1 MIQQCKCLLFFAIIL
16 AFISCD
22 KTDPPIDPVFKTD
35 YIVFGHFFGECGG
48 EQCVEIFQLNDETLK
63 EDSKDMYPS
72 STEFNELEFTID
84 HSSKRSDVASLLV
97 NFPIQLLDETE
108 TVFGSP
114 DAGDWGGIYLE
125 YKTEEVHKFWL
136 IDYIDNDLSDYLK
149 DYKNEII
156 EAIDKINQ

>member
-1 MIQQCKCLLFFAIIL
+1 MKQQCKCLLFLAIIL
-16 AFISCD
+16 TFISCD
-22 KTDPPIDPVFKTD
+22 KTDPPVDLVFNTD

-48 EQCVEIFQLNDETLK
+48 EQCVEIFQLNDEFLK
-63 EDSKDMYPS
+63 EDTKDMYPS
-72 STEFNELEFTID
+72 YTEFNELQFSID
-84 HSSKRSDVASLLV
+84 LTSKRSEVVSLLD
-97 NFPIQLLDETE
+97 NFPMQLLDESE

-125 YKTEEVHKFWL
+125 YRTANVHKFWL
-136 IDYIDNDLSDYLK
+136 IDYVDNELSDYLI